1 MEMTFEQLV
10 CHLKEKASANTD
22 AVGIFLEDLSSGRT
36 VTVINN
42 TAKKYNQAYIVI
54 GPAGVEEMKQRG
66 NSDASYY
73 YCVSLI
79 EAQQIG
85 EFLIN
90 SSSDWITRIDPED
103 MLEQLYDY

>member
-1 MEMTFEQLV
+1 
-10 CHLKEKASANTD
+10 
-22 AVGIFLEDLSSGRT
+22 
-36 VTVINN
+36 
-42 TAKKYNQAYIVI
+42 
-54 GPAGVEEMKQRG
+54 MKQRG

-103 MLEQLYDY
+103 ILEQLYDY